1 MHIHQITIDNFKSF
15 AEKTVIPFEEGFTT
29 VSGPN
34 GSGKSN
40 IIDSVLFCLGLST
53 SRTMRAEK
61 LSDLINNLSKRK
73 EAIVAITFR
82 KDKDDLAKDI
92 YQKEAHQL
100 PLGAT
105 EQDVE
110 SSDASSTPEAETTDS
125 PINSAA
131 TDDTSTSTETSAD
144 ATIDDADPLASESQS
159 LTPVQEISIADLDAN
174 SEFVQVSR
182 RIRGNA
188 SGYTSTY
195 YLNGK
200 PTTLTEIHDYLG
212 HFNVSPG
219 TYNVMMQGDVA
230 GIVNMSPM
238 ERRKII
244 DEIAGVAEF
253 DRKIDQAQREL
264 EATGANIERNSILL
278 NEIQIRMEQLATER
292 DHALKY
298 QKLRDE
304 KIHQE
309 GLLLSAKYLDVK
321 KAIAATVQ
329 NLTDARKQKEQVQK
343 TIEQLVGAI
352 RLTHE
357 QLMDLSQ
364 QVKRKGEDQQIA
376 LKKQIEGLKGHIAR
390 KEDSIRSIDEKT
402 ADNHRRIEQMK
413 QEIARMQ
420 ENSEHIDAEI
430 ANFSHQFKELQ
441 ALYQVEVKASQKLEQ
456 QFDSLTGSSG
466 ELSVKRNEART
477 KLSAAEDELSRL
489 NRQKLDTEAEI
500 KRSQYEMDLRLRSN
514 KDNADKHE
522 VLSVRQTELS
532 TQAHDLDLE
541 KSAFEA
547 QLRQLQLDYS
557 QSRVNLTQ
565 TQSKHTELHREYVQL
580 EARQRA
586 YEEVNF
592 TRAVETV
599 LHSGLSG
606 VRGTVAQ
613 LGDVHQEYG
622 LAMEIALG
630 GRIQNIVVDDDQVA
644 SEGIRMLQERR
655 AGRATF
661 LPLNKI
667 QGGRGLPPLPNEPGV
682 IDYAVNLI
690 DNNPEYDDVFAYA
703 LGDTLIVEDAQAA
716 RRLLRRFRMVTLD
729 GSLMEKSGAMTGGS
743 QPNRN
748 KGGGFFG
755 GNQIEQE
762 LQTLAKRLERAEADK
777 EQGQK
782 KLTAL
787 ELKMESVKGDYA
799 QMMQRYSRVSAELDG
814 VNRQLDE
821 LKAASLEA
829 MGGATDDGSGMG
841 DLTAQIASLE
851 KDLAGMDSQI
861 EAKKAGVAELE
872 QELAAIES
880 QLPSDKIDELR
891 EQMKEVKFQ
900 MEYYDSQMR
909 NVQTDIKSK
918 EMEKNYQQ
926 VGVQDCKLRIE
937 QAEQNSQEIAKE
949 RLNALEEIGLTE
961 LQIRELEAQ
970 TTELDDELKKL
981 QEERDQVQATL
992 IEQEKQKNIQERNAT
1007 QLDEQ
1012 IQAFQGRKR
1021 ELDPQLQR
1029 LVVDLTQAGIE
1040 PSAIEAQEL
1049 PSEEEVT
1056 QNIAKLTKRM
1066 EAMEPVNM
1074 LAIDE
1079 YARVQERRDELGNK
1093 IETLN
1098 QERETLNVK
1107 IASYHELKRASFM
1120 KAYESVD
1127 NSFRTIFAELSD
1139 GSGQLMLTNPD
1150 SPFEGGLT
1158 IHAQPRGK
1166 KMLRIEGLSGGEKS
1180 LTSLAFVFAI
1190 QRYMPAPFYALDE
1203 VDQNL
1208 DGINAEKLAGM
1219 VKREANRAQFIVVSL
1234 RKPMIEASERTIGV
1248 TQRQNGITKVTG
1260 IKHREDGEDG
1270 MSPVTP
1276 SKSKKSRL
1284 TKNAKK
1290 ETSSASSNDDVVT
1303 QEGDSVAAAS

>member
-15 AEKTVIPFEEGFTT
+15 AEKTVIPFENGFTT
-29 VSGPN
+29 ISGPN

-73 EAIVAITFR
+73 EAIVTITFR
-82 KDKDDLAKDI
+82 KDAEDLK
-92 YQKEAHQL
+92 KEAHQMAL
-100 PLGAT
+100 GLDPIPSDAPSQDAPDSETEQPASEIEDTEPLG
-105 EQDVE
+105 E
-110 SSDASSTPEAETTDS
+110 SESKALTSVKE
-125 PINSAA
+125 ISAA
-131 TDDTSTSTETSAD
+131 
-144 ATIDDADPLASESQS
+144 
-159 LTPVQEISIADLDAN
+159 DLGPN
-174 SEFVQVSR
+174 SEFVQITR

-200 PTTLTEIHDYLG
+200 PTTLTEVHDYLG
-212 HFNVSPG
+212 TFNVSPG

-253 DRKIDQAQREL
+253 DRKIEQAQREL
-264 EATGANIERNSILL
+264 EATGANIERNTILL
-278 NEIQIRMEQLATER
+278 NEIEVRLEQLATER

-304 KIHQE
+304 KTRYE
-309 GLLLSAKYLDVK
+309 GMLLSAKFLDIK
-321 KAIAATVQ
+321 KSIAATNQ
-329 NLTDARKQKEQVQK
+329 NLADARKQKEQSQSA
-343 TIEQLVGAI
+343 IQQLVAEI
-352 RLTHE
+352 AVTHE
-357 QLMDLSQ
+357 QLLDLSN

-390 KEDSIRSIDEKT
+390 KEDAIKSIHDKT
-402 ADNHRRIEQMK
+402 AENNRRIEQM
-413 QEIARMQ
+413 QHEIARMQ
-420 ENSEHIDAEI
+420 ENSGNIDAEI
-430 ANFSHQFKELQ
+430 QAFQYQLKELQ
-441 ALYQVEVKASQKLEQ
+441 QLYNAEAKQSQKLEQ
-456 QFDSLTGSSG
+456 QFDALTGSSG
-466 ELSVKRNEART
+466 ELSLKRTEARK

-489 NRQKLDTEAEI
+489 NRQKLDTEAEV
-500 KRSQYEMDLRLRSN
+500 KRCQYEMDLRLRNN
-514 KDNADKHE
+514 KESGDKLE
-522 VLSVRQTELS
+522 ILGTRQASLQKENK
-532 TQAHDLDLE
+532 DLDLE
-541 KSAFEA
+541 KAAFEA
-547 QLRQLQLDYS
+547 QLKQLQLDYS
-557 QSRVNLTQ
+557 QARVNLNTA
-565 TQSKHTELHREYVQL
+565 QSKFQELHREHIQL

-592 TRAVETV
+592 TRAVDTI
-599 LHSGLSG
+599 LRSGLKG
-606 VRGTVAQ
+606 VHGTVAQ
-613 LGDVHQEYG
+613 LGDVNQEYA

-644 SEGIRMLQERR
+644 SDGIRLLQENR

-661 LPLNKI
+661 LPMNKI

-690 DNNPEYDDVFAYA
+690 DNDPDYDDVFSYA
-703 LGDTLIVEDAQAA
+703 LGDTLIVEDAHAA

-743 QPNRN
+743 QPNRG
-748 KGGGFFG
+748 KGGYFG
-755 GNQIEQE
+755 GNQVEQE
-762 LQTLAKRLERAEADK
+762 LQTLAKRLERAETEK
-777 EQGQK
+777 ETQQK
-782 KLTAL
+782 KLTSL
-787 ELKMESVKGDYA
+787 ELKMETVKGEYA
-799 QMMQRYSRVSAELDG
+799 QLMQRYSRASVELG
-814 VNRQLDE
+814 EVNRQLEEVRAQQTSDIDV
-821 LKAASLEA
+821 S
-829 MGGATDDGSGMG
+829 
-841 DLTAQIASLE
+841 DLT
-851 KDLAGMDSQI
+851 KQI
-861 EAKKAGVAELE
+861 EALE
-872 QELAAIES
+872 ASIQNSEQAISQKQAAVQELQNELNAIES
-880 QLPSDKIDELR
+880 QLPSEQIDELR

-926 VGVQDCKLRIE
+926 VGVQDSKARIE
-937 QAEQNSQEIAKE
+937 QAAQNSQDIAKE
-949 RLNALEEIGLTE
+949 KVAALEEIELTL

-970 TTELDDELKKL
+970 TTELDEELKKL
-981 QEERDQVQATL
+981 QEERDIVQARL
-992 IEQEKQKNIQERNAT
+992 IEQEKQKNIQERNVV

-1012 IQAFQGRKR
+1012 INAFQARKR
-1021 ELDPQLQR
+1021 ELEPQLQQLIAELR
-1029 LVVDLTQAGIE
+1029 AAEIDPEGIE
-1040 PSAIEAQEL
+1040 ADKL
-1049 PSEEEVT
+1049 PSEEEVN
-1056 QNIAKLTKRM
+1056 QNIARLTKRM
-1066 EAMEPVNM
+1066 ESMEPVNM

-1079 YARVQERRDELGNK
+1079 YDRVSERRNELAEK

-1098 QERETLNVK
+1098 QEKEMLNVK
-1107 IASYHELKRASFM
+1107 IASFHELKRVTFM
-1120 KAYESVD
+1120 KAFESVD
-1127 NSFRTIFAELSD
+1127 NNFRTIFAELSD

-1208 DGINAEKLAGM
+1208 DGINAEKLANM
-1219 VKREANRAQFIVVSL
+1219 VNREARRAQFIVVSL
-1234 RKPMIEASERTIGV
+1234 RKPMIECSERTIGV

-1260 IKHREDGEDG
+1260 IKHRDDEDLNGPET
-1270 MSPVTP
+1270 SAT
-1276 SKSKKSRL
+1276 SETKKS
-1284 TKNAKK
+1284 AKK
-1290 ETSSASSNDDVVT
+1290 KSAEVKR
-1303 QEGDSVAAAS
+1303 VAAAS

>member
-1 MHIHQITIDNFKSF
+1 MLIHQIAIDNFKSF
-15 AEKTVIPFEEGFTT
+15 AEKTVIPFEGGFTT
-29 VSGPN
+29 ISGPN

-40 IIDSVLFCLGLST
+40 IIDSILFCLGLST

-61 LSDLINNLSKRK
+61 LSDLVNNLSRRK
-73 EAIVAITFR
+73 EAIVTITFR
-82 KDKDDLAKDI
+82 KTQEDMER
-92 YQKEAHQL
+92 EAHQMALGLDVL
-100 PLGAT
+100 PVDAEQSPDT
-105 EQDVE
+105 EADSE
-110 SSDASSTPEAETTDS
+110 SPV
-125 PINSAA
+125 
-131 TDDTSTSTETSAD
+131 
-144 ATIDDADPLASESQS
+144 ASESATVEDAEP
-159 LTPVQEISIADLDAN
+159 LTSESQVLTSVKEISATELGPN
-174 SEFVQVSR
+174 SEFVQVGR
-182 RIRGNA
+182 RIKGNA

-195 YLNGK
+195 YLNAK

-212 HFNVSPG
+212 NFNVSPG

-278 NEIQIRMEQLATER
+278 NEIQVRLEQLAAER

-304 KIHQE
+304 KIRYE

-329 NLTDARKQKEQVQK
+329 NLVDARKQKELVQT
-343 TIEQLVGAI
+343 TIQALIADIAV
-352 RLTHE
+352 THE
-357 QLMDLSQ
+357 QLLDLSS
-364 QVKRKGEDQQIA
+364 QVKKKGEDQQIA

-390 KEDSIRSIDEKT
+390 KEDAIRSIDEKT
-402 ADNHRRIEQMK
+402 GDNQRRVEQMR

-420 ENSEHIDAEI
+420 ENTEGIDAEI
-430 ANFSHQFKELQ
+430 ANFAHQLKELQ
-441 ALYQVEVKASQKLEQ
+441 ALYNTEVKEAQRLEQ

-466 ELSVKRNEART
+466 ELSVKRNDVRRR
-477 KLSAAEDELSRL
+477 LSEAEDSFSSL
-489 NRQKLDTEAEI
+489 NRKKLDSEAEI
-500 KRSQYEMDLRLRSN
+500 KRYQYEMDLRLRSN
-514 KDNADKHE
+514 KDSSEKLETLTAQKT
-522 VLSVRQTELS
+522 VLDREANDAQ
-532 TQAHDLDLE
+532 LE
-541 KSAFEA
+541 KDAFEA

-557 QSRVNLTQ
+557 QARVNLNQ
-565 TQSKHTELHREYVQL
+565 FQAKHTELHREYVQL

-592 TRAVETV
+592 TRAVDTI
-599 LHSGLSG
+599 LRADLPG
-606 VRGTVAQ
+606 VHGTVAQ
-613 LGDVHQEYG
+613 LGDVNSDYG

-644 SEGIRMLQERR
+644 SDGIRLLQENR

-667 QGGRGLPPLPNEPGV
+667 QGARSLPPLPNEPGV
-682 IDYAVNLI
+682 IDYAFNLI
-690 DNNPEYDDVFAYA
+690 DCEPQYDDVFAYA
-703 LGDTLIVEDAQAA
+703 LGDTLIVENAQAA
-716 RRLLRRFRMVTLD
+716 RRLLRRYRMVTLD

-743 QPNRN
+743 QPNRG
-748 KGGGFFG
+748 KGGGYFG

-762 LQTLAKRLERAEADK
+762 LQELAKRLEKAEADK

-782 KLTAL
+782 KLTML
-787 ELKMESVKGDYA
+787 EVKMEGVKGDYA
-799 QMMQRYSRVSAELDG
+799 QLMQRYSRVSAELDG
-814 VNRQLDE
+814 VNRQVAEIQTSQAGLVDV
-821 LKAASLEA
+821 S
-829 MGGATDDGSGMG
+829 
-841 DLTAQIASLE
+841 DLTAQVKTLESELSGMEAQIAVGQSTIGELE
-851 KDLAGMDSQI
+851 KELAG
-861 EAKKAGVAELE
+861 
-872 QELAAIES
+872 IES

-926 VGVQDCKLRIE
+926 VGIQDCKQRIE
-937 QAEQNSQEIAKE
+937 QAEQNSAGIAKE
-949 RLNALEEIGLTE
+949 RVAALEEIELTMV
-961 LQIRELEAQ
+961 QIRDLDAQ
-970 TTELDDELKKL
+970 TTELDEELKKL
-981 QEERDQVQATL
+981 QEERDRVQALL
-992 IEQEKQKNIQERNAT
+992 IEQEKQKNIQERNAV
-1007 QLDEQ
+1007 QLEEQ
-1012 IQAFQGRKR
+1012 INAFQTRKR

-1029 LVVDLTQAGIE
+1029 LVVDLNQAGIE
-1040 PSAIEAQEL
+1040 PTSIEADKL
-1049 PSEEEVT
+1049 PSEEDVQ
-1056 QNIAKLTKRM
+1056 QNIARLTKRM
-1066 EAMEPVNM
+1066 ESMEPVNM

-1079 YARVQERRDELGNK
+1079 YARVEERRNELGEK

-1098 QERETLNVK
+1098 QERETIGVK

-1127 NSFRTIFAELSD
+1127 NGFRTIFADLSD

-1208 DGINAEKLAGM
+1208 DGINAEKLAHM
-1219 VKREANRAQFIVVSL
+1219 VQRESQRAQFIVVSL
-1234 RKPMIEASERTIGV
+1234 RKPMIESSERTIGV

-1260 IKHREDGEDG
+1260 IKHREEGE
-1270 MSPVTP
+1270 SLPP
-1276 SKSKKSRL
+1276 SHGPLKPKKSRVV
-1284 TKNAKK
+1284 KK
-1290 ETSSASSNDDVVT
+1290 KATGDAAEPAESAEKPT
-1303 QEGDSVAAAS
+1303 AEGDSVAAAS